1 MSSFTVLLLCIQ
13 ACLIQN
19 VFGQVC
25 HGAPKPVI
33 SPALTSPMWASPCG
47 LTAPGHAASLGW
59 TSGLAYDGLAFPGA
73 AGYGA
78 AAYGGSGEGN
88 VAVAGELPVAG
99 NTAVAGQVPIMG
111 VVNFG
116 GAVPAAGCV
125 SISGKC
131 ACGCDAHY

>member
-13 ACLIQN
+13 ACLVQN
-19 VFGQVC
+19 VFSQAC
-25 HGAPKPVI
+25 HGAYAPAPAPVI
-33 SPALTSPMWASPCG
+33 APCG
-47 LTAPGHAASLGW
+47 LAASGLSAPLGLA
-59 TSGLAYDGLAFPGA
+59 SGLAYDRFAYPSA

-88 VAVAGELPVAG
+88 VAVAGELPVSG

-111 VVNFG
+111 AVNFG
-116 GAVPAAGCV
+116 GTVPAAGCV

-131 ACGCDAHY
+131 ACGCDAPKTYWC